1 MTSTEFILPYDLSLH
16 GGSAK
21 ALEGAVRAFIKNHQE
36 IFDVVLY
43 GSTVIG
49 KPSPNDIDIMI
60 LTRERLHPGEV
71 RNLVLEFK
79 AELKGIL
86 PGKRLDIR
94 TMAIEDLFDPNN
106 LASLGVIIEGLSLT
120 RGKPLAELMNG
131 EAYTLFRFTLRGM
144 ERKDRVRFQYAL
156 RGRDGKGGILKE
168 LGALQLG
175 AWVVLVPIGNTY
187 RFKEFLDL
195 WGVGYEAFT
204 MLKGAD
210 LFYRL

>member
-1 MTSTEFILPYDLSLH
+1 MMSTEFILPSDFSLH
-16 GGSAK
+16 KDSVE
-21 ALEGAVRAFIKNHQE
+21 ALEKAVRAFVGNHRE
-36 IFDVVLY
+36 VFDVVLY

-49 KPSPNDIDIMI
+49 KPLPNDIDIMI
-60 LTRERLHPGEV
+60 LTKARLHPVEV
-71 RNLVLEFK
+71 RSLVLELK

-86 PGKRLDIR
+86 PGKRLDVR
-94 TMAIEDLFDPNN
+94 AMGLEDLFDPNN
-106 LASLGVIIEGLSLT
+106 LASLGVVIEGLSLT

-144 ERKDRVRFQYAL
+144 ERKNRVRFQYAL

-175 AWVVLVPIGNTY
+175 AWVILVPIWNTY

-195 WGVGYEAFT
+195 WGVGYEAFIL
-204 MLKGAD
+204 LKGAD

>member
-1 MTSTEFILPYDLSLH
+1 MTFTEYALPSDFSLPVDVMD
-16 GGSAK
+16 
-21 ALEGAVRAFIKNHQE
+21 ALGEAARKFAEKHREV
-36 IFDVVLY
+36 FDVVLY

-60 LTRERLHPGEV
+60 LTKERLHPGEV
-71 RNLVLEFK
+71 RSLVLEFK

-106 LASLGVIIEGLSLT
+106 LASLGVVIEGLSLT

-131 EAYTLFRFTLRGM
+131 KAYTLFRFTLRGM

-175 AWVVLVPIGNTY
+175 AWVVLVPVENTY

-204 MLKGAD
+204 LLKGAD

>member
-1 MTSTEFILPYDLSLH
+1 MTFTEYALPSDFSLPVDVMD
-16 GGSAK
+16 
-21 ALEGAVRAFIKNHQE
+21 ALGEAARKFAEKHREV
-36 IFDVVLY
+36 FDVVLY

-49 KPSPNDIDIMI
+49 KPSPNDIDVMI
-60 LTRERLHPGEV
+60 LTRERLHPAEV

-79 AELKGIL
+79 AELKGL
-86 PGKRLDIR
+86 LARERLDVR
-94 TMAIEDLFDPNN
+94 VMGLEDLFDPNN
-106 LASLGVIIEGLSLT
+106 LASLGVVIEGLSLT

-131 EAYTLFRFTLRGM
+131 EAHTLFRFTLRRM

-168 LGALQLG
+168 LDALQLG
-175 AWVVLVPIGNTY
+175 AWVVLVPLKNTY

-204 MLKGAD
+204 LLKGAD

>member
-1 MTSTEFILPYDLSLH
+1 MMSTEFILPSDFSLH
-16 GGSAK
+16 KDSVE
-21 ALEGAVRAFIKNHQE
+21 ALEKAVRAFVGNHRE
-36 IFDVVLY
+36 VFDVVLY

-60 LTRERLHPGEV
+60 LMKARLHPVEV
-71 RNLVLEFK
+71 RSLVLELK

-86 PGKRLDIR
+86 PGKRLDVR
-94 TMAIEDLFDPNN
+94 VMGLEDLFDPNN
-106 LASLGVIIEGLSLT
+106 LASLGVVIEGLSLT

-175 AWVVLVPIGNTY
+175 AWVVLVPLKNTY

-204 MLKGAD
+204 LLKGAD